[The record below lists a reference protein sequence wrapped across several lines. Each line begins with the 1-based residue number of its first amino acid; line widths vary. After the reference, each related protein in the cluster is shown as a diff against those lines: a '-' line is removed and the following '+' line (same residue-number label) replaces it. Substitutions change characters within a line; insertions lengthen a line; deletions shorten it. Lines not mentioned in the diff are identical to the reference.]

1 MQDANK
7 RIFDL
12 QQERDQKEKEILNFK
27 ENTDKSMDEICLMK
41 AELEKCYETHKKLH
55 SDSVELRNARQQMI
69 LSIEKL
75 KNELETWKTLHDVK
89 RDQNEKLKRELKALQ
104 CEDYPNNVKKMQQL
118 LAEARQ
124 NMDLQMH
131 KTACLSSELAAAK
144 EKLHQFKQA
153 LEEEK
158 CKSDDPLKRYV
169 EKACEVEKLIT
180 RYSPNFDSST
190 YRFDI
195 DGAIGS
201 SWPVDFNSDMD
212 IE

>member
-1 MQDANK
+1 M
-7 RIFDL
+7 
-12 QQERDQKEKEILNFK
+12 EKEILNFK
-27 ENTDKSMDEICLMK
+27 EDTNKSMDDVYLMK
-41 AELEKCYETHKKLH
+41 AELEKCYETQQKLH
-55 SDSVELRNARQQMI
+55 SDSVELRNARQEMI

-118 LAEARQ
+118 LAEARE
-124 NMDLQMH
+124 NMDAQMH
-131 KTACLSSELAAAK
+131 KTACLSSELATVK
-144 EKLHQFKQA
+144 EQMNKYKQA
-153 LEEEK
+153 LEIEK

-169 EKACEVEKLIT
+169 EKASELEKLT
-180 RYSPNFDSST
+180 RYSPNIDS
-190 YRFDI
+190 YRYISYKFDI

-201 SWPVDFNSDMD
+201 SWPLDFNSDSD

>member
-1 MQDANK
+1 M
-7 RIFDL
+7 
-12 QQERDQKEKEILNFK
+12 EKEILNFK
-27 ENTDKSMDEICLMK
+27 EDTNKSMDDVCLMK

-55 SDSVELRNARQQMI
+55 SDSVELRNARQEMI

-118 LAEARQ
+118 LAEARE
-124 NMDLQMH
+124 NMDAQMH
-131 KTACLSSELAAAK
+131 KTACLSSELATVK
-144 EKLHQFKQA
+144 EQMNKYKQA
-153 LEEEK
+153 LETEK

-169 EKACEVEKLIT
+169 EKASELEKLT
-180 RYSPNFDSST
+180 RYSPNFDS
-190 YRFDI
+190 YRYISYKFDI

-201 SWPVDFNSDMD
+201 SWPLDFNSDSD